1 MDGETAPSRYETEL
15 MDHEGRPIRVVIT
28 LSRIVVQG
36 RVGFMAV
43 VTRLAQPR
51 ELDLM
56 TTDSAE
62 DLAAANRRMATMA
75 SLMVSHG
82 AESGQIVRMLSTNA
96 DAAIRRGVELAVEEL
111 GEPPVPFDILLMG
124 SLGRAEVS
132 LLADQDHAVI
142 YPDPPA
148 GGPDPQ
154 EYFLRLG
161 SRLADILAAAGYPY
175 CPGGIMSGEPDC
187 CQSLSGWKQRFS
199 AWIHTLE
206 AEDLLQAKIFF
217 DFRGRQG
224 EENLAGA
231 LWEHLHRE
239 IARQPRFLHLLARSI
254 LQYEPP
260 LNTFGSFVLEQDE
273 GGAATFDVKGV
284 MAQVVD
290 FVRLRALQ
298 HGVGTTGTLGRLEA
312 LALGGHLNEATYRDL
327 VDAFGFLMELRLQH
341 QAGCILDRLDP
352 DNRIDPATLTT
363 EERKRLKSVFANI
376 KAIQAALDHE
386 FKGA

>member
-1 MDGETAPSRYETEL
+1 MNVLDVQET
-15 MDHEGRPIRVVIT
+15 GRPIRVVIT

-82 AESGQIVRMLSTNA
+82 AEGGQIVRMLSVNA
-96 DAAIRRGVELAVEEL
+96 DAAVRKGVELAVAEL
-111 GEPPVPFDILLMG
+111 GPPPTPYDIMLMG
-124 SLGRAEVS
+124 SLGRTEVS
-132 LLADQDHAVI
+132 LLADQDHAII
-142 YPDPPA
+142 YPDVQE
-148 GGPDPQ
+148 GQNDPG

-175 CPGGIMSGEPDC
+175 CPGGIMSSEPAC
-187 CQSLSGWKQRFS
+187 CQSLSGWQRRFS

-206 AEDLLQAKIFF
+206 ADDLLQSKIFF
-217 DFRGRQG
+217 DFRGGLG
-224 EENLAGA
+224 EGA
-231 LWEHLHRE
+231 LTRALWDHLRRE

-260 LNTFGSFVLEQDE
+260 LNAFGNFVLEEMD
-273 GGAATFDVKGV
+273 ADKPTFDVKGV
-284 MAQVVD
+284 LAQVVD

-298 HGVGTTGTLGRLEA
+298 HGVDATGTIGRLEA
-312 LALGGHLNEATYRDL
+312 LTLGGHLNEKTYRDTAE
-327 VDAFGFLMELRLQH
+327 AFRFLMDLRLQH
-341 QAGCILDRLDP
+341 QAGRILSRLEP
-352 DNRIDPATLTT
+352 DNRIDPETL
-363 EERKRLKSVFANI
+363 EAEDRKRLKNMFSNI